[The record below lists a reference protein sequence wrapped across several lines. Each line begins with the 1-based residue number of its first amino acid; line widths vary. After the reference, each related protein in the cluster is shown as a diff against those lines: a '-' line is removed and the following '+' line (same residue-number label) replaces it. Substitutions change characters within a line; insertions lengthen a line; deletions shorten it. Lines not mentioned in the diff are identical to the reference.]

1 MSTWMNGG
9 DLWKGARSAA
19 ITGGRKS
26 QNQRRV
32 VKYGE
37 SVMRT
42 QEWDKIFKF
51 GASH

>member
-1 MSTWMNGG
+1 MSTWMNG
-9 DLWKGARSAA
+9 DMWESARRVAT
-19 ITGGRKS
+19 TGGRKS

-42 QEWDKIFKF
+42 QECDKIFKF
-51 GASH
+51 GATR